1 MNLQCRICGH
11 VDGNRPFVAREMM
24 FGDRTEH
31 AYVECTGCGSLQIAE
46 LPGDMAHHYRKGYY
60 SFQQTAISPLH
71 AWLYRLRAAHLTG
84 GFNPAG
90 ALLCQL
96 IGPPYF
102 GEWIRRGSIQLETSI
117 LDVGCG
123 SGQHL
128 HALAAAGFTRLSGLD
143 PFLDGDHTF
152 PNGVRVRR
160 AALESETTRYGFIMC
175 HHALEHMPD
184 PAAALGQMRRL
195 LEPGGCILIRTPVA
209 DSHAWRKYRE
219 NWVQLDAPRHF
230 HILTR
235 TGMTCLAR
243 AAGLVVSH
251 VDWDSNGFQFWG
263 SEQYVHDIPHNDPR
277 SWGHHPEQ
285 SIFSPA
291 QSRSFE
297 REARALNRRGEGDQ
311 ACFYLR
317 DAGGCSRGA

>member
-1 MNLQCRICGH
+1 MSEQEHTCRICGNAE
-11 VDGNRPFVAREMM
+11 GNGTFVAREMM

-31 AYVECTGCGSLQIAE
+31 AYVECAQCGCLQIAE
-46 LPGDMAHHYRKGYY
+46 LPADMAHHYRKGYY
-60 SFQQTAISPLH
+60 SFQQADIGPLH
-71 AWLYRLRAAHLTG
+71 ALLYRLRAAHLTG
-84 GFNPAG
+84 RFNPAG
-90 ALLCQL
+90 ALLCGL
-96 IGPPYF
+96 IGRPYF
-102 GEWIRRGSIQLETSI
+102 GDWIVRSGIRLGTPI

-128 HALAAAGFTRLSGLD
+128 RALAAAGFTKLSGID
-143 PFLDGDHTF
+143 PYLEDDRAF
-152 PNGVRVRR
+152 PDGVRLRR
-160 AALESETTRYGFIMC
+160 AALENEAGRYGFVMC
-175 HHALEHMPD
+175 HHAIEHMPD
-184 PAAALGQMRRL
+184 PAAALRHMRRI

-209 DSHAWRKYRE
+209 DSQAWRKYRA

-230 HILTR
+230 HVLTR
-235 TGMTCLAR
+235 AGMDCLAR

-277 SWGHHPEQ
+277 SWGHHPER

-291 QSRSFE
+291 QSRAFE
-297 REARALNRRGEGDQ
+297 REARALNRSGEGDQ

-317 DAGGCSRGA
+317 AAG